1 MYCRGQVAEQF
12 PGIPRRQVF
21 ENGLSTQ
28 AGFIHSFHYRWTSSC
43 YSIVCKITTVDC
55 EGNVEAPNL
64 VHHYEDEISRDLSLG
79 KTEHFMPLNFVYFVD
94 CAAVGAGSVG
104 TTN

>member
-1 MYCRGQVAEQF
+1 MYCRGQVTEQF

-21 ENGLSTQ
+21 ENGFSTQ
-28 AGFIHSFHYRWTSSC
+28 AFFIHSFHYRWTSSC
-43 YSIVCKITTVDC
+43 YSIVCKITAVDY

-79 KTEHFMPLNFVYFVD
+79 KTESISCH
-94 CAAVGAGSVG
+94 
-104 TTN
+104 